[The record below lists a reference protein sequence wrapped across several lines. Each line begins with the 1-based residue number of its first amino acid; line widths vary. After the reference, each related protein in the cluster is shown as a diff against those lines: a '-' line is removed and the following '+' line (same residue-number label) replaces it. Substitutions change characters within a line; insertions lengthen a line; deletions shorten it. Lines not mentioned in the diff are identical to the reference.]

1 MIFSYIK
8 TCFVSLCIFLCTGG
22 FVYASEITLVP
33 SKQAIGI
40 GEQMYIDVMLD
51 PEGIRVNG
59 IEGSLSYSPEYF
71 SLVRIEDGQSVI
83 PMWITKPQSKEGTIS
98 FVGMIPNGFAGIIDP
113 FKTGVQ
119 SPGLVFRVVLES
131 KKSGTGA
138 ISLSQSIVTRND
150 GVGTEEKIT
159 GFSRA
164 IHISSS
170 VNKTEYQR
178 PEDTTPELYAYITSD
193 PALYDDAFV
202 LIFDARDS
210 GSGIKEVRVKEGSR
224 DWKTV
229 ESPYLLEDQSRRSTI
244 FVEAINQNDIHTRV
258 TLDALPLPLFSV
270 YTISIL
276 ILCFLICVF
285 VWKKYYAHTKK
296 IS

>member
-8 TCFVSLCIFLCTGG
+8 TFFVSLCVFLCTGG

-83 PMWITKPQSKEGTIS
+83 PMWITKPQSKDGTIS

-119 SPGLVFRVVLES
+119 SPGFVFRVVLES
-131 KKSGTGA
+131 KKSGTG
-138 ISLSQSIVTRND
+138 TRD
-150 GVGTEEKIT
+150 V
-159 GFSRA
+159 
-164 IHISSS
+164 S
-170 VNKTEYQR
+170 VV
-178 PEDTTPELYAYITSD
+178 YI
-193 PALYDDAFV
+193 
-202 LIFDARDS
+202 
-210 GSGIKEVRVKEGSR
+210 
-224 DWKTV
+224 
-229 ESPYLLEDQSRRSTI
+229 
-244 FVEAINQNDIHTRV
+244 
-258 TLDALPLPLFSV
+258 
-270 YTISIL
+270 
-276 ILCFLICVF
+276 
-285 VWKKYYAHTKK
+285 
-296 IS
+296 